1 MAIRLT
7 GLMSGMDTES
17 LIQQLVE
24 ARRTK
29 VDTAVKAQTK
39 LSWKQDIWSD
49 LSKKLKNLQAKY
61 VNNMKYYSSYS
72 KKTTKVSN
80 ESAVSVITGTNAVNG
95 VQSLEV
101 NQLAKT
107 AYLTGGEV
115 KGTNGDVTALSK
127 LSELGF
133 TGSGVINLT
142 TNGKSVDIKVTGDT
156 TISDFLT
163 QVQNAGLN
171 ASFDAGNQRFFIS
184 AKESGEENDFSFTAS
199 DANGAAALQKLKL
212 QVGLEQDAATKA
224 EYEEYA
230 KYYDEAGGNKNAT
243 IANMQ
248 SMIDATTASRV
259 NSYLEQYKSLI
270 TSRDNAQSKIDE
282 INAKY
287 AGTTLES
294 ADTYSTR
301 IDGINAELE
310 TQKTALE
317 EADEADKEAIQEKID
332 ALNEE
337 LEEVTAKKT
346 DAQTLATQTETLKSL
361 NNQIA
366 EVETYVTITSTA
378 DADGNITYSA
388 DAKAKLTGEVEDS
401 YFNKAEYA
409 SWVMKNQS
417 AISGTGATKISGQ
430 DAIITLNGATFTGN
444 DNVFEING
452 LTFTALSE
460 TKAGEAVTITTQDD
474 VDGIYDMVK
483 NFLKEYNSIIN
494 EMDKLYN
501 ADSAKGY
508 EPLTDEEKDAMSE
521 SEIEKYETKIKDALL
536 KGDSNLSSIS
546 STLKTIMS
554 SGIEV
559 NGKTM
564 YLSSFGIEKISYFE
578 ADENERNAYHIAGDE
593 DDSASSSDADVLKS
607 MISSDP
613 DTVISFFAQLSR
625 NLDTAMT
632 NMSKSVDGY
641 RSYGSFYDDKKMKE
655 EYSDYTTKIKELE
668 EKLADYEDK
677 WYKKFA
683 AMETALAKMQSNVNA
698 ITGLLGG

>member
-378 DADGNITYSA
+378 DAD
-388 DAKAKLTGEVEDS
+388 
-401 YFNKAEYA
+401 
-409 SWVMKNQS
+409 
-417 AISGTGATKISGQ
+417 
-430 DAIITLNGATFTGN
+430 
-444 DNVFEING
+444 
-452 LTFTALSE
+452 
-460 TKAGEAVTITTQDD
+460 
-474 VDGIYDMVK
+474 
-483 NFLKEYNSIIN
+483 FLYI
-494 EMDKLYN
+494 
-501 ADSAKGY
+501 G
-508 EPLTDEEKDAMSE
+508 
-521 SEIEKYETKIKDALL
+521 
-536 KGDSNLSSIS
+536 
-546 STLKTIMS
+546 
-554 SGIEV
+554 
-559 NGKTM
+559 
-564 YLSSFGIEKISYFE
+564 
-578 ADENERNAYHIAGDE
+578 
-593 DDSASSSDADVLKS
+593 
-607 MISSDP
+607 
-613 DTVISFFAQLSR
+613 
-625 NLDTAMT
+625 
-632 NMSKSVDGY
+632 
-641 RSYGSFYDDKKMKE
+641 
-655 EYSDYTTKIKELE
+655 
-668 EKLADYEDK
+668 
-677 WYKKFA
+677 
-683 AMETALAKMQSNVNA
+683 
-698 ITGLLGG
+698 